1 MDQKEMG
8 RRLRELRGDRT
19 IKEAAADLGISVS
32 ALNMYELGER
42 IPRDEVKIKLCKYY
56 GCGLDIFFDFKKH
69 VTC

>member
-8 RRLRELRGDRT
+8 RRLRELRGERT

-42 IPRDEVKIKLCKYY
+42 IPRDEVKIKLCNR
-56 GCGLDIFFDFKKH
+56 
-69 VTC
+69 